1 MYAGLPGRTQLENFV
16 DIKKKLYICS
26 NSTRH
31 ASRRTAYQGGSFAL
45 LDHVEVHENANGSA

>member
-1 MYAGLPGRTQLENFV
+1 MYAGLPGRTKLEKFCGY
-16 DIKKKLYICS
+16 KKKLYICN

-45 LDHVEVHENANGSA
+45 LDHVEVHEDANGSA